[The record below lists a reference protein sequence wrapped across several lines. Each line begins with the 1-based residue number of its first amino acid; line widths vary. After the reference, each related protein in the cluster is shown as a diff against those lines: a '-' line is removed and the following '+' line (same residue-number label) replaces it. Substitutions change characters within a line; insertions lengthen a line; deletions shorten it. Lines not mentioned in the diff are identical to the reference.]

1 MENNSLPSN
10 TQCIKWYKISYF
22 CPWFGINLFLKNTGT
37 PPKEHTD
44 KKTTPPDSLGV
55 AKAGF
60 FQEPRKK
67 DLSEMPGEVLMCSGR
82 KVRGRQSIPS
92 SEVRRGSSV
101 DSGLDAHVW
110 EQIPGRTQRENG
122 GLGNSHVRYFKTC
135 LVHLLSLPKAL
146 LKGPL
151 EPNFH

>member
-1 MENNSLPSN
+1 MKEEWKITACRSN

-22 CPWFGINLFLKNTGT
+22 CPWFGINLFLKNTT
-37 PPKEHTD
+37 PPRKEHTN
-44 KKTTPPDSLGV
+44 KKPTPPDSLGV
-55 AKAGF
+55 VKAGF
-60 FQEPRKK
+60 FQELRKK
-67 DLSEMPGEVLMCSGR
+67 ILSEMPGEVLMCSGR
-82 KVRGRQSIPS
+82 RVRGRQNIPA

-101 DSGLDAHVW
+101 DSWWLG
-110 EQIPGRTQRENG
+110 ESRERTE

-135 LVHLLSLPKAL
+135 PVHLLSLPKAL